1 MNYHIRAF
9 NKVLGHLY
17 VEFEGFGNKAINV
30 PINDAGLY
38 ITGTELDEYIKSF
51 IPEAEVKR
59 KAALAAGIPNWED
72 IQNLVPE
79 PDQQIF
85 VTNSDPVINT
95 GPVL

>member
-30 PINDAGLY
+30 PINEDGLY
-38 ITGTELDEYIKSF
+38 ITGTELDEYIKNF
-51 IPEAEVKR
+51 IPEPEVKR
-59 KAALAAGIPNWED
+59 RAALEAGIPNWED

-79 PDQQIF
+79 PEQQLH
-85 VTNSDPVINT
+85 VANSNPVIDT